1 MSPLNQLYDLSRF
14 VVMPV
19 SHNAIGASTII
30 WPVPTI
36 DFGVQHTLGMELP
49 SDIGSYQ
56 ESSAKPRV
64 RSQVASPSP
73 GPDVDSD
80 RPALSAFPSIAE
92 GIEPPRHAN
101 TFLNNVTYFTGYHIF
116 PEEGQKW
123 IETQVGES
131 IEFDKL
137 FALELQWF
145 QPLRFFADSA
155 THPSPLPSLP
165 PRPVLERHI
174 LVYSSSFQS
183 LVFPVVSKSTFCR
196 TLDLAYSPIPSPGS
210 ASAKSCVY
218 SFLALVS
225 LFGFDDASHDCMD
238 CRSFPQLITR
248 QVQLQY
254 FLGDLR
260 SAGVTLS
267 IATRLLYALG
277 AHILPTKAT
286 PSRAPVYDKSDIR
299 CHLRDLFWLCY
310 SFDKDICIRTG
321 QPPSLNDT
329 HCDLSLPDDYVQLQ
343 NINLQHDMPPVN
355 DNTIPLYP
363 WDLRLSMLKSR
374 IYEGLYS
381 AVSLYQSASQL
392 LSSIRAL
399 DETLEQWRVSLP
411 SDFRPTLYFSDDTHI
426 SANVNTQAVM
436 LRLAY
441 YHCVTSIHQAAN
453 RYRNS
458 ALDPAGTWLSGITSS
473 INLSITASRSTL
485 SYLKR
490 VLPIIK
496 GKCFWIILFYAIT
509 AVLTLFCDTISDP
522 HGPDVHHNVELLQ
535 DVPGLIHRVPVR
547 HLALGELTHLQYLN
561 GFTTE
566 LAAICVRATSKAR
579 RG

>member
-1 MSPLNQLYDLSRF
+1 M
-14 VVMPV
+14 
-19 SHNAIGASTII
+19 
-30 WPVPTI
+30 
-36 DFGVQHTLGMELP
+36 
-49 SDIGSYQ
+49 
-56 ESSAKPRV
+56 
-64 RSQVASPSP
+64 
-73 GPDVDSD
+73 
-80 RPALSAFPSIAE
+80 
-92 GIEPPRHAN
+92 
-101 TFLNNVTYFTGYHIF
+101 
-116 PEEGQKW
+116 
-123 IETQVGES
+123 
-131 IEFDKL
+131 
-137 FALELQWF
+137 
-145 QPLRFFADSA
+145 A
-155 THPSPLPSLP
+155 T
-165 PRPVLERHI
+165 V
-174 LVYSSSFQS
+174 
-183 LVFPVVSKSTFCR
+183 
-196 TLDLAYSPIPSPGS
+196 
-210 ASAKSCVY
+210 
-218 SFLALVS
+218 
-225 LFGFDDASHDCMD
+225 
-238 CRSFPQLITR
+238 PQLITR

-426 SANVNTQAVM
+426 SANVNT
-436 LRLAY
+436 
-441 YHCVTSIHQAAN
+441 
-453 RYRNS
+453 
-458 ALDPAGTWLSGITSS
+458 
-473 INLSITASRSTL
+473 
-485 SYLKR
+485 
-490 VLPIIK
+490 
-496 GKCFWIILFYAIT
+496 
-509 AVLTLFCDTISDP
+509 
-522 HGPDVHHNVELLQ
+522 
-535 DVPGLIHRVPVR
+535 
-547 HLALGELTHLQYLN
+547 
-561 GFTTE
+561 
-566 LAAICVRATSKAR
+566 
-579 RG
+579 

>member
-1 MSPLNQLYDLSRF
+1 M
-14 VVMPV
+14 
-19 SHNAIGASTII
+19 
-30 WPVPTI
+30 
-36 DFGVQHTLGMELP
+36 
-49 SDIGSYQ
+49 
-56 ESSAKPRV
+56 
-64 RSQVASPSP
+64 
-73 GPDVDSD
+73 
-80 RPALSAFPSIAE
+80 
-92 GIEPPRHAN
+92 
-101 TFLNNVTYFTGYHIF
+101 
-116 PEEGQKW
+116 
-123 IETQVGES
+123 
-131 IEFDKL
+131 
-137 FALELQWF
+137 
-145 QPLRFFADSA
+145 A
-155 THPSPLPSLP
+155 T
-165 PRPVLERHI
+165 V
-174 LVYSSSFQS
+174 
-183 LVFPVVSKSTFCR
+183 
-196 TLDLAYSPIPSPGS
+196 
-210 ASAKSCVY
+210 
-218 SFLALVS
+218 
-225 LFGFDDASHDCMD
+225 
-238 CRSFPQLITR
+238 PQLITR

-267 IATRLLYALG
+267 IATRLLYAVG
-277 AHILPTKAT
+277 AHTLPTEAT
-286 PSRAPVYDKSDIR
+286 LSRTPVYDKSDIR
-299 CHLRDLFWLCY
+299 SHLRDLFWLCY

-321 QPPSLNDT
+321 QPPCINDT
-329 HCDLSLPDDYVQLQ
+329 HCDLSLPGDYIRLQ
-343 NINLQHDMPPVN
+343 NINLQQDMPPVN

-374 IYEGLYS
+374 IYEDLYS

-441 YHCVTSIHQAAN
+441 YHCVISIHQAAN

-458 ALDPAGTWLSGITSS
+458 AVEPAGTWLSGITSS

-496 GKCFWIILFYAIT
+496 GECFWIILFYAIT

-566 LAAICVRATSKAR
+566 LAAICARATSKAR